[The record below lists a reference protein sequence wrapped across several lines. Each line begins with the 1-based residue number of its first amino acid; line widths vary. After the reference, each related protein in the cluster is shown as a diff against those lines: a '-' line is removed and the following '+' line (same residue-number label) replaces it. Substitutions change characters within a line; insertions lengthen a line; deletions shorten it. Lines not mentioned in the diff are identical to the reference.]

1 MPRESQI
8 QLAQEIGQA
17 IKACDNYAAEAPT
30 GIGKTFAYLV
40 PAILSEKKI
49 VISTGTKNLQD
60 QLFFKDLPKVL
71 KALKRPISV
80 ALLKGRQNYVCHYR
94 IAYNLSSAFFQS
106 KSVQTD
112 LLKINNALPRFDTG
126 DKTELTSVAED
137 SQAWQLATSTADN
150 CLSKDCEYFKECFV
164 KKARAKAQKADLVV
178 INHHLF
184 FADCALKDEGFGEI
198 LPDADVIIFD
208 EAHQLPAVARN
219 FFGDRFSTRQLKN
232 ILLELS
238 DLAAEHAADDKTLLD
253 LIVELDQSNQNFREI
268 FEENNG
274 RYAWAK
280 LKEIN
285 KISLYLSDFVEQL
298 KKCSLYLQ
306 EIAERDDNFQLLSE
320 RLSQYQLF
328 LSDLAGSQQNLV
340 NAIYWLEL
348 FKSSLVIN
356 RTPLSVASSFQ
367 SVLLPKS
374 AYIYTSATLAT
385 SLGFQHFT
393 EQLGLQ
399 QIKTNTFDSPF
410 DYGQQTL
417 LYLPRGMPDP
427 NADDYIEQL
436 TEKALPLIQAYQGRT
451 FYLFTSFRALHK
463 AEEILRQHTE
473 LSLFVQGEMGKSELV
488 QAFINSHQGV
498 LLGTSSFWEGVD
510 VKGDALSCVIIDK
523 LPFESP
529 FDPVVEARLKQ
540 LKQQG
545 VDPFNYHQLPL
556 AIIALKQGLGRLI
569 RSQVDKGV
577 LMIGDPRLSARKYG
591 EAFIESLPAMPISRD
606 LQVVLEFIK
615 SCE

>member
-1 MPRESQI
+1 
-8 QLAQEIGQA
+8 
-17 IKACDNYAAEAPT
+17 
-30 GIGKTFAYLV
+30 
-40 PAILSEKKI
+40 
-49 VISTGTKNLQD
+49 
-60 QLFFKDLPKVL
+60 
-71 KALKRPISV
+71 
-80 ALLKGRQNYVCHYR
+80 
-94 IAYNLSSAFFQS
+94 
-106 KSVQTD
+106 
-112 LLKINNALPRFDTG
+112 
-126 DKTELTSVAED
+126 
-137 SQAWQLATSTADN
+137 
-150 CLSKDCEYFKECFV
+150 
-164 KKARAKAQKADLVV
+164 
-178 INHHLF
+178 
-184 FADCALKDEGFGEI
+184 
-198 LPDADVIIFD
+198 
-208 EAHQLPAVARN
+208 
-219 FFGDRFSTRQLKN
+219 
-232 ILLELS
+232 
-238 DLAAEHAADDKTLLD
+238 
-253 LIVELDQSNQNFREI
+253 
-268 FEENNG
+268 
-274 RYAWAK
+274 
-280 LKEIN
+280 
-285 KISLYLSDFVEQL
+285 VEQL

-320 RLSQYQLF
+320 RLSHYQLF

-356 RTPLSVASSFQ
+356 RTPLSVAASFQ

-399 QIKTNTFDSPF
+399 QIKTNIFDSPF

-529 FDPVVEARLKQ
+529 FDPVVEARLRQ

-545 VDPFNYHQLPL
+545 LDPFNYHQLPL

-569 RSQVDKGV
+569 RSQFDKGV

-606 LQVVLEFIK
+606 LQVVLEFVK